1 MSIRTKLSTFNSQ
14 LSTYKF
20 HFLIFFISI
29 LILSR
34 FNFDPDLGWHLFY
47 GKHFLETGQILSRD
61 ISSWTMP
68 GYTWAN
74 SYFLYQIL
82 VAWLF
87 ENFHFARTVLVF
99 GFIAAVSVVILLPQ
113 KINFWH
119 LPIEILAV
127 LISLANIGLRPHTIS
142 LLLFSFLVVFLDRQV
157 FKKGYAMLVWFLLF
171 ALWAN
176 FHRGFLAGLIFLAS
190 FLILEALSQP
200 KHLRKKRLIFAVGS
214 IVAALLGTLL
224 TPHSALVWKD
234 NVFLDISS
242 FENIAYVS
250 EWQSPAIFFP
260 ANILMAFSGAIFAY
274 LFFKKTAKD
283 NLPYFISAS
292 FLFALAFI
300 SVNFAFFWAAI
311 FIFISTRYF
320 QFDFRISLDRL
331 SKFFAAVI
339 SGCVILAFFLSFTE
353 LYIKSLN
360 LQSTLYLQGYPAGAV
375 SYLKTRNLDINS
387 GLFNEYNW
395 GGYLVWRQIPVFI
408 DGRMASWRTDDKN
421 ILADYIDIA
430 GGDCKVIAKYQ
441 IKLALIKKE
450 RQNPCFRDFKK
461 IYEDDQ
467 SQILALPAMQ

>member
-1 MSIRTKLSTFNSQ
+1 MGNWSIRLLGLRILN
-14 LSTYKF
+14 YKY
-20 HFLIFFISI
+20 HFLLFFISFF
-29 LILSR
+29 LLAR

-47 GKHFLETGQILSRD
+47 GKHFLETGQILSGD

-68 GYTWAN
+68 GYAWAN
-74 SYFLYQIL
+74 SYFLYQVI

-87 ENFHFARTVLVF
+87 ENIHFAQTALIF
-99 GFIAAVSVVILLPQ
+99 GLIAAVSVVILLPQ

-119 LPIEILAV
+119 LPIVFLT
-127 LISLANIGLRPHTIS
+127 LIIAIANIGLRPHTASFAFFAILIV
-142 LLLFSFLVVFLDRQV
+142 LLSRRVFEKRSGL
-157 FKKGYAMLVWFLLF
+157 LIWFLLF

-176 FHRGFLAGLIFLAS
+176 FHRGFLAGLFFLVS

-200 KHLRKKRLIFAVGS
+200 MPLRKKRLILAFGS
-214 IVAALLGTLL
+214 IIAAFLGTFV
-224 TPHSALVWKD
+224 TPHAAAVWKD
-234 NVFLDISS
+234 NVFLDITS

-274 LFFKKTAKD
+274 LFFKKTSKD

-300 SVNFAFFWAAI
+300 SVNFVFFWAAI
-311 FIFISTRYF
+311 FIFLSTRYF
-320 QFDFRISLDRL
+320 QFDFRISLDRP

-339 SGCVILAFFLSFTE
+339 SGCVILAFFLSFAG

-360 LQSTLYLQGYPAGAV
+360 LQSTLYLQGYPKGAV

-408 DGRMASWRTDDKN
+408 DGRMASWKN
-421 ILADYIDIA
+421 DETSILADYIAILR
-430 GGDCKVIAKYQ
+430 GDCAVFQKYK
-441 IKLALIKKE
+441 IKLALLKKE
-450 RQNPCFRDFKK
+450 RENRCFGEFEK
-461 IYEDDQ
+461 IYEDEN
-467 SQILALPAMQ
+467 SKILVSPAMR